1 MNAKKAKALRRA
13 VRAAFQKDPA
23 EVELDKRF
31 HRRVR
36 DSYKK
41 VLGIFEQ
48 RVLHKHCGR
57 AVYQRLKKA
66 VRTRV
71 LVGDQVAV
79 PRAVHRAELEMEHA
93 GA

>member
-1 MNAKKAKALRRA
+1 MNQKKAKALRQA

-23 EVELDKRF
+23 EVELDKRY
-31 HRRVR
+31 HRAVR

-41 VLGIFEQ
+41 VMGIFEQ

-71 LVGDQVAV
+71 LVGDQLAV
-79 PRAVHRAELEMEHA
+79 PRAVRRAELEMEHA

>member
-1 MNAKKAKALRRA
+1 MNQKKAKALRQA

-23 EVELDKRF
+23 EVELDKRY
-31 HRRVR
+31 HVR
-36 DSYKK
+36 NVMKFGPG
-41 VLGIFEQ
+41 VFVH

-71 LVGDQVAV
+71 LVGDQIAV
-79 PRAVHRAELEMEHA
+79 PRAVRRAELEMEHA